1 MSEGGS
7 VVKREGGRQGVP
19 PSFGY
24 IICCWQTKYSLALRA
39 SRPHPFVPHRASYS
53 PEAPASGFGPTFPS
67 REPRACLQESYH
79 KSALPLM
86 LSFF

>member
-24 IICCWQTKYSLALRA
+24 IICCWQTKSLALRA